1 MSDEG
6 EQTNEHNASPPFSLK
21 SLHVLALPP
30 SLASNHVSFAR
41 CRRHPLR
48 SPLTPDDYLSS
59 GKAVIWQI
67 WIWAAARWR
76 SGGSKLRGEIARDE
90 MERAEEAKGIEQ
102 RTAKE
107 REDAEGGEGERGRF
121 GRGRR
126 GRE

>member
-6 EQTNEHNASPPFSLK
+6 EETNEHNASPPFSLK
-21 SLHVLALPP
+21 SLHVLCCLP
-30 SLASNHVSFAR
+30 LLRNHVSFAR
-41 CRRHPLR
+41 CRHPLR

-59 GKAVIWQI
+59 GKAVIWRI

-102 RTAKE
+102 RTARE